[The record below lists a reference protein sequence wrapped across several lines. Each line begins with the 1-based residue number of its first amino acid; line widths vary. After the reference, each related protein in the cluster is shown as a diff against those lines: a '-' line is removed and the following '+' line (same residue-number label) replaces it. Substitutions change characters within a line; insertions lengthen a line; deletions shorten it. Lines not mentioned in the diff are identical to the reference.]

1 MRKTLTS
8 DNFPLDISEMSIP
21 NIAGKIGLSMCPGK
35 KSDDGEWGLWD
46 RNLKTDLQKIQNW
59 GAKRIIT
66 LIEQHEF
73 ALLKVESLGKT
84 IKAMNIKWHHLPI
97 KDNHCPDSRF
107 KKEWLKIKDEILQS
121 LNKGEKILIHCRG
134 GQGRAGTI
142 AAEIL
147 INFNLNPQDA
157 INHVRTIRPGAIVT
171 KNQELYLLQKT
182 PID

>member
-66 LIEQHEF
+66 LI
-73 ALLKVESLGKT
+73 
-84 IKAMNIKWHHLPI
+84 
-97 KDNHCPDSRF
+97 
-107 KKEWLKIKDEILQS
+107 
-121 LNKGEKILIHCRG
+121 NKFF
-134 GQGRAGTI
+134 
-142 AAEIL
+142 L
-147 INFNLNPQDA
+147 IN
-157 INHVRTIRPGAIVT
+157 
-171 KNQELYLLQKT
+171 
-182 PID
+182 

>member
-8 DNFPLDISEMSIP
+8 NNFPLDISEISIP
-21 NIAGKIGLSMCPGK
+21 NISGKIALSMCPGK

-46 RNLKTDLQKIQNW
+46 RNLKTDLQKIKNW

-73 ALLKVESLGKT
+73 ELLKVESLGKT
-84 IKAMNIKWHHLPI
+84 IKAMDIKWNHLPI
-97 KDNHCPDSRF
+97 KDNHCPGSRF
-107 KKEWLKIKDEILQS
+107 KKEWLKIKDEILDS
-121 LNKGEKILIHCRG
+121 LTKGEKILIHCRG

-147 INFNLNPQDA
+147 TNFNLNPQDA

-171 KNQELYLLQKT
+171 KNQELYILQKSLMR
-182 PID
+182 